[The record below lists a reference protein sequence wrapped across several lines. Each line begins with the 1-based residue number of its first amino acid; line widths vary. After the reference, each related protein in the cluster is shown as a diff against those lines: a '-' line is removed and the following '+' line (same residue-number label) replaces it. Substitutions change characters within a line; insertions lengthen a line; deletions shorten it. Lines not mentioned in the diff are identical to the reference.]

1 VKTRRTCHG
10 LKRVSHPAG
19 LTAIE
24 TVIMLVLFGAVMA
37 AIYTAVVT
45 GLRSMTINRSWLHAD
60 YSARRGIDRVVEETR
75 WGAEVRGL
83 DPQRVQ
89 VHVPAGMPRLPDRDY
104 VVEFFRQRDVLV
116 RRVDDEEEVLA
127 SGVVDFRARYFD
139 QCGLEIRDPQE
150 AAAEVRR
157 VQVEV
162 VTRHENYEGRVV
174 LRRLRADAAL
184 RNYPWGHP
192 LPADPPSPAPTPCF

>member
-1 VKTRRTCHG
+1 METRPTCQG
-10 LKRVSHPAG
+10 LERGAHPAG

-60 YSARRGIDRVVEETR
+60 YSVRRGVDRVVEEIR
-75 WGAEVRGL
+75 WGAEVQGL
-83 DPQRVQ
+83 DPQHVRVQ
-89 VHVPAGMPRLPDRDY
+89 VPAGMPSVRDRAY
-104 VVEFFRQRDVLV
+104 QVEFFRQGDFLV

-127 SGVVDFRARYFD
+127 GGVVEFRARYFD
-139 QCGLEIRDPQE
+139 QCGVEVTDPA

-162 VTRHENYEGRVV
+162 VTRHQNYEGRVA
-174 LRRLRADAAL
+174 LRRLRAEATL
-184 RNYPWGHP
+184 RNYPWAHP